1 MTYDNFTLKAQDAI
15 MKAQQVA
22 AGLNQQN
29 VGIYHLLRGI
39 LETDENVAT
48 FLLGKNVGSAW
59 RCSTAN

>member
-29 VGIYHLLRGI
+29 VGIPHLLLRNP
-39 LETDENVAT
+39 EN
-48 FLLGKNVGSAW
+48 
-59 RCSTAN
+59 R